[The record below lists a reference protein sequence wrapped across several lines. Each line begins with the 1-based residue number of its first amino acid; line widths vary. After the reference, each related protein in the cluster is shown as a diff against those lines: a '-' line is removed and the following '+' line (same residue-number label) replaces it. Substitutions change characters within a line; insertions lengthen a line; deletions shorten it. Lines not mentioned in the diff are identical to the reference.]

1 MATILDNNMEQN
13 LLRIGRKFPVP
24 PLKMEVYGKKSD
36 RGMAMD
42 LTYLDFHTEGSLGYI
57 TLNRPDK
64 RNALCLDMLHELNA
78 LLSTI
83 SLERAVK
90 VVIIK
95 GEGKIF
101 SGGHDISDLVD
112 GDLIHY
118 RDVFDTCTQVM
129 EKIQRL
135 PQPVIAQVHGIA
147 TAAGCQLVASCDL
160 AVAEK
165 GTLFGTPGVKIGLF
179 CTTPGV
185 PLVRAIGRKRALE
198 MLLTGRMISAHEA
211 EQYGLINRVVPPD
224 QLAEETKALA
234 EKIAQASPVT
244 LRIGKE
250 AFYSQVNL
258 ADTQAYDYA
267 KKVMVTN
274 LFAEDAQEGL
284 TAFME
289 KRKPVWKGK

>member
-1 MATILDNNMEQN
+1 
-13 LLRIGRKFPVP
+13 
-24 PLKMEVYGKKSD
+24 
-36 RGMAMD
+36 MD
-42 LTYLDFHTEGSLGYI
+42 MTYVNFHQEGSLGYI

-64 RNALCLDMLHELNA
+64 RNALCLDMLHELNT

-83 SLERAVK
+83 NRQGTVN

-112 GDLIHY
+112 GDLLHY
-118 RDVFDTCTQVM
+118 RDVFETCTQVM
-129 EKIQRL
+129 EKIQTL
-135 PQPVIAQVHGIA
+135 PQPVSAQVHGIA

-160 AVAEK
+160 AVAEE
-165 GTLFGTPGVKIGLF
+165 GARFGTPGVKIGLF

-211 EQYGLINRVVPPD
+211 EQYGLINRVVPSD
-224 QLAEETKALA
+224 QLAGETKALA
-234 EKIAQASPVT
+234 EKIAEASPIT

-250 AFYSQVNL
+250 AFYTQVNL

-267 KKVMVTN
+267 VKVMVTN

-284 TAFME
+284 TAFLE
-289 KRKPVWKGK
+289 KRKPDWKGK